1 MMRSTAKAAMKWIN
15 VKIVEKWYVMDVE
28 HFAVANFVDVDCVE
42 IVLQPV
48 EGKLF
53 LIHFVL

>member
-1 MMRSTAKAAMKWIN
+1 MRSTAKAAMKWIN